1 MKLRRNSD
9 DTFSFSTETYLD
21 ETFGSDE
28 TQMELSALELNVL
41 DQRRTIAN
49 IKATLD
55 SGAAVCVMPK
65 SWTPEYR
72 VIPSPAS
79 EKGQEYKAA
88 GGQKLKDLGDRRLSV
103 KLANGKKCMLRTSV
117 ADVHKM
123 LLSVS
128 KVVDAGNIVHFS
140 QESNYIENKKTG
152 ARTKVTR
159 ENDVYVLEFEV
170 LEPKGVDSLR
180 ASSSG
185 NGRP

>member
-1 MKLRRNSD
+1 M
-9 DTFSFSTETYLD
+9 
-21 ETFGSDE
+21 
-28 TQMELSALELNVL
+28 
-41 DQRRTIAN
+41 
-49 IKATLD
+49 
-55 SGAAVCVMPK
+55 
-65 SWTPEYR
+65 
-72 VIPSPAS
+72 
-79 EKGQEYKAA
+79 
-88 GGQKLKDLGDRRLSV
+88 KDLGDRRLSV